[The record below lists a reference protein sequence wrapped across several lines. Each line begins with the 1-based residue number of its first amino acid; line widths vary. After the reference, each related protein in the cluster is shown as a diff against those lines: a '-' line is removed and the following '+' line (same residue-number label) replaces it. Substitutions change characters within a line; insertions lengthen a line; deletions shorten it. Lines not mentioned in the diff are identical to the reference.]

1 VSLYRDEAVVL
12 RRHKLGEADRIVTL
26 LTRHHGVV
34 RAVAKGVR
42 RTSSRFG
49 ARLEPGMH
57 VDLQLAQG
65 RSLDVVTQAVT
76 LHAFAEGLV
85 SDYSVYTTAT
95 VVLETAERVCGAEH
109 EPATQQHLLLVGAMR
124 ALSTRA
130 HDLSMILDS
139 YLLRALA
146 IAGYAPSFDACA
158 RCAAPGPHAAFSP
171 AAGGMVCPVC
181 RPGGVAMPAAG
192 TVRLL
197 AALLTGDWAATE
209 QASPSQRREADG
221 LVSAYVQWHME
232 RKLRSL
238 PMLDRG
244 LRGSVESEGAV
255 TGPMLDR
262 GVRGSVESEGAVT
275 GSMLDRGVRGS
286 VESEGAVTGPA
297 GVRR

>member
-1 VSLYRDEAVVL
+1 
-12 RRHKLGEADRIVTL
+12 
-26 LTRHHGVV
+26 
-34 RAVAKGVR
+34 
-42 RTSSRFG
+42 
-49 ARLEPGMH
+49 
-57 VDLQLAQG
+57 
-65 RSLDVVTQAVT
+65 
-76 LHAFAEGLV
+76 
-85 SDYSVYTTAT
+85 
-95 VVLETAERVCGAEH
+95 
-109 EPATQQHLLLVGAMR
+109 
-124 ALSTRA
+124 
-130 HDLSMILDS
+130 
-139 YLLRALA
+139 
-146 IAGYAPSFDACA
+146 
-158 RCAAPGPHAAFSP
+158 
-171 AAGGMVCPVC
+171 
-181 RPGGVAMPAAG
+181 MPAAG

>member
-26 LTRHHGVV
+26 LTRHRGVV

-76 LHAFAEGLV
+76 LHAFAEGLTG
-85 SDYSVYTTAT
+85 DYPAYTAAT
-95 VVLETAERVCGAEH
+95 VALETAERVCGAEH

-124 ALSTRA
+124 ALSTHA
-130 HDLSMILDS
+130 HDLSLVLDS
-139 YLLRALA
+139 YLLRALS
-146 IAGYAPSFDACA
+146 IAGYAPSFDECA

-171 AAGGMVCPVC
+171 SAGGMVCPVC
-181 RPGGVAMPAAG
+181 RPGGVAMPASD

-197 AALLTGDWAATE
+197 AALLTGDWATAE
-209 QASPSQRREADG
+209 QASSSQRREADG
-221 LVSAYVQWHME
+221 LVNAYVQWHME

-244 LRGSVESEGAV
+244 PKGSGEREAAV
-255 TGPMLDR
+255 GEPMLDR
-262 GVRGSVESEGAVT
+262 GPKGSAPPEEAAA
-275 GSMLDRGVRGS
+275 R
-286 VESEGAVTGPA
+286 A
-297 GVRR
+297 GMP